1 MTDKLTIKDETAAID
16 LGARDLWDN
25 FTDEQRKQIS
35 LFLLIRYASSIK
47 TSDSD
52 AQALA
57 IFKTN
62 EYYNKN
68 YFNLTKHPKLLWYL
82 LCMCG
87 NDEKKIYFH
96 EWIGYKKKEGDKESK
111 ITKFLEAKFPNMK
124 RDEIR
129 LIAENMSKKEITEFA
144 RDLGMTDDEIKKIV

>member
-25 FTDEQRKQIS
+25 FTDEQKKQIS
-35 LFLLIRYASSIK
+35 LYLLIRYASSIK

-52 AQALA
+52 AQSLA
-57 IFKTN
+57 VFKTN
-62 EYYNKN
+62 EYYNKH

-96 EWIGYKKKEGDKESK
+96 EWIGFKKKESDSK
-111 ITKFLEAKFPNMK
+111 LLKFLELKFPDKK
-124 RDEIR
+124 RDELEI
-129 LIAENMSKKEITEFA
+129 MSKIMDKKDIKELAIN
-144 RDLGMTDDEIKKIV
+144 LGMSDDEIKKLI

>member
-25 FTDEQRKQIS
+25 FTDEQKKQIS
-35 LFLLIRYASSIK
+35 LYLLIRYASSIK

-52 AQALA
+52 AQSLA
-57 IFKTN
+57 VFKTN
-62 EYYNKN
+62 EYYNKH

-87 NDEKKIYFH
+87 NEEKKIYFH
-96 EWIGYKKKEGDKESK
+96 EWIGFKKKESDSK
-111 ITKFLEAKFPNMK
+111 LLKFLELKFPDKK
-124 RDEIR
+124 RDELEI
-129 LIAENMSKKEITEFA
+129 MSKIMDKKDIKELAIN
-144 RDLGMTDDEIKKIV
+144 LGMSDDEIKKLI